1 MMEKVERKITKIGNS
16 LGVTIPNDFLE
27 MANISLGDEV
37 VVDYVDN
44 KITLKKSEKIQKPE
58 GLSDNFFE
66 VLDKTMKNYKKTIEG
81 LVER

>member
-1 MMEKVERKITKIGNS
+1 METVERKITKIGNS

-27 MANISLGDEV
+27 LANISLGDEV
-37 VVDYVDN
+37 VIDYVDN
-44 KITLKKSEKIQKPE
+44 KITLKKSEKIQKPK